1 MKLDEEIRG
10 LIDNKK
16 KLNLLFIIIV
26 TILAIIARIAVMS
39 FESGDYTVCLKPW
52 MDEIKT
58 YGGLKSL
65 KYEIGNYNIL
75 YMTIM
80 AIFSYIPISP
90 KIPIKLLSIVFD
102 FIIAIF
108 GALIVKD
115 ILKDKDADNKFSILT
130 YVSLLM
136 LPTVFLNS
144 ALWGQCDS
152 MYVGFTLISLYYI
165 LKDKNILAFVFAGLA
180 FACKLQFIF
189 ILPIYIVLYF
199 KKKNF
204 SIFNF
209 LIIPLVNF
217 ITCLPAI
224 IAGRSIKDCL
234 LIYFAQ
240 TGQGSRE
247 LTLNFPNIYKF
258 VPEFFK
264 NQGLVLIIFTLIVL
278 GIVTYIILKNK
289 SKFTNINII
298 GASIMY
304 VLLMVSL
311 LPYMHERYGYC
322 AEVLMV
328 IYVAVRKRDYW
339 IIAVSQIAI
348 LSEYFSFL
356 GEMNQ
361 NAINVFSV
369 AYIIMVGI
377 FTTGFLKE
385 LYEQKNEKIGV

>member
-1 MKLDEEIRG
+1 MKIDKELREFA
-10 LIDNKK
+10 DNKK
-16 KLNLLFIIIV
+16 IINIFFIIMFTIFA
-26 TILAIIARIAVMS
+26 ILARILVLH
-39 FESGDYTVCLKPW
+39 FESGDYTVCLEPW
-52 MDEIKT
+52 MEQIKA

-80 AIFSYIPISP
+80 AIFSYIPISS
-90 KIPIKLLSIVFD
+90 KILIKLLSIVFD

-108 GALIVKD
+108 GALIVKK
-115 ILKDKDADNKFSILT
+115 ILKEKDKDNKISILT
-130 YVSLLM
+130 YASLIM

-165 LKDKNILAFVFAGLA
+165 LKDKNVLSFVFAGLA

-204 SIFNF
+204 SILNF

-224 IAGRSIKDCL
+224 IAGRSIIDCL
-234 LIYFAQ
+234 SIYLAQ
-240 TGQGSRE
+240 TGQGSRM

-258 VPEFFK
+258 VPDFFS
-264 NQGLVLIIFTLIVL
+264 NQSTILIIFTLLVL
-278 GIVTYIILKNK
+278 GIVTYIIIQNK
-289 SKFTNINII
+289 SKFTNTNMI

-304 VLLMVSL
+304 ILLMVTL

-322 AEVLMV
+322 AEVLLV
-328 IYVAVRKRDYW
+328 IYVAIRKKDFW
-339 IIAVSQIAI
+339 MIAVSQIAI
-348 LSEYFSFL
+348 LSEYFNFL
-356 GEMNQ
+356 GNMDQ
-361 NAINVFSV
+361 SLIMIFAFGYVF
-369 AYIIMVGI
+369 MVGV
-377 FTTGFLKE
+377 FTFKFLRE
-385 LYEQKNEKIGV
+385 LSEQKAEKIGA